1 MKLLRAF
8 VAVVTA
14 AFALGAALPASA
26 APAKPKTKQGQKL
39 YKWTDKQGVVHYGS
53 AIPPEYAEQQK
64 TQINAQGQT
73 IKTIEGAMTP
83 EQRAA
88 HDAAR
93 DKAKLDEAAS
103 KERIEH
109 DKVLLSTYGSIADIE
124 RARDSRLA
132 AIQGQISLASSAV
145 TTLEQ
150 EGVRLEKQRAVAKE
164 PKQIEKLDA
173 ALTRQRHEMNANQRS
188 VMTKQ
193 DEKLAVAKQ
202 YDADIARYRELTT
215 PAAKPKP

>member
-1 MKLLRAF
+1 MKLLRAL

-14 AFALGAALPASA
+14 TFALGVVLPAA
-26 APAKPKTKQGQKL
+26 GAPAKQGKPAPKL

-53 AIPPEYAEQQK
+53 AIPPEYADQQK
-64 TQINAQGQT
+64 TQINSQGQT

-88 HDAAR
+88 HD
-93 DKAKLDEAAS
+93 KAKLDEAAAKAAA
-103 KERIEH
+103 KERLEH
-109 DKVLLSTYGSIADIE
+109 DKVLLSTYGSVADIE
-124 RARDSRLA
+124 RAREARLA
-132 AIQGQISLASSAV
+132 AIHGQINIASSAV

-164 PKQIEKLDA
+164 PKQIERLDA
-173 ALTRQRHEMNANQRS
+173 ALARQRQEMNANQRS

-193 DEKLAVAKQ
+193 DEELAVAKQ
-202 YDADIARYRELTT
+202 YDADIARYRELTK
-215 PAAKPKP
+215 AKPKP

>member
-14 AFALGAALPASA
+14 VTVLGAALPTSA
-26 APAKPKTKQGQKL
+26 APAPTKKQGKKL
-39 YKWTDKQGVVHYGS
+39 YKWTDKQGVVHYGN
-53 AIPPEYAEQQK
+53 AIPPEYADQQK

-73 IKTIEGAMTP
+73 IKTIDGAMTP

-88 HDAAR
+88 QE
-93 DKAKLDEAAS
+93 KAKVDEAAA
-103 KERIEH
+103 KEQIEH
-109 DKVLLSTYGSIADIE
+109 DRVLLSTYGSVTDIE

-132 AIQGQISLASSAV
+132 ALQGQINLASSAV
-145 TTLEQ
+145 TTLEN
-150 EGVRLEKQRAVAKE
+150 EGVQLERRRAAAKE
-164 PKQIEKLDA
+164 PQQIEKLDG
-173 ALTRQRHEMNANQRS
+173 ALAKQRNEMNANQRM

-202 YDADIARYRELTT
+202 YDTDIARYRALTT